1 MAGEFRIEGLDE
13 VLKKMRTLG
22 PKMKKKALTAA
33 LRKGARVVV
42 KAARQNYR
50 YDDPDSPSN
59 IGKAITSRADT
70 RGGRRV
76 GGAVVKVGVKG
87 GARPAKGD
95 EDEGHWRFVEFGKE
109 GVAARP
115 FMRPALENNVSEV
128 TDEIV
133 KQLNVQIDKIIGTL

>member
-1 MAGEFRIEGLDE
+1 MAGEFKIEGLDAA
-13 VLKKMRTLG
+13 LKKMRTLG

-42 KAARQNYR
+42 KAARNNYR
-50 YDDPDSPSN
+50 FDDPDSPAN

-70 RGGRRV
+70 RGGKRV

-87 GARPAKGD
+87 GARPRPGN
-95 EDEGHWRFVEFGKE
+95 EDEGHWRLVEFGKE
-109 GVAARP
+109 GVPARP
-115 FMRPALENNVSEV
+115 FMRPALENNVAEV

-133 KQLNVQIDKIIGTL
+133 RQIGVQIDKIIGP